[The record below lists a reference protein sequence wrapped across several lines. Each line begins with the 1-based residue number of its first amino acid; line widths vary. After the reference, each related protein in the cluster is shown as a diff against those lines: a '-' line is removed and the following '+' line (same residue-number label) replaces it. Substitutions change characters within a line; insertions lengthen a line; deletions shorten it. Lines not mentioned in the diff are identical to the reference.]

1 MKEYGK
7 VTDPALFQEFDQIL
21 FEWLLGQCS
30 ILKNSEYLYSVI
42 RTTIVATLQL
52 LFVNET
58 TSNEMVENHF
68 VSIAKFWNFSASCV
82 YIFNRI
88 LISN

>member
-7 VTDPALFQEFDQIL
+7 VTDPALFQVFV
-21 FEWLLGQCS
+21 EWLLGQCS
-30 ILKNSEYLYSVI
+30 IFKHSEYLNSVI
-42 RTTIVATLQL
+42 RTTNVATLQL

-58 TSNEMVENHF
+58 TSKEMVENNF
-68 VSIAKFWNFSASCV
+68 VFIAKSWNFSVASCV

-88 LISN
+88 PISN